1 MPATKRQMKTT
12 NLKNSE
18 WTFLPDDLLNF
29 SNRSKINSQ
38 H

>member
-1 MPATKRQMKTT
+1 METT

-29 SNRSKINSQ
+29 SSNHPKINSQ